1 LEFVCIEG
9 AVPGR
14 VVATLA
20 HAARIRR
27 IAMQMANHP
36 AGGWH
41 IASPDG
47 AFGPRCHSVTAAILM
62 EASEVFQSEIAE
74 AA

>member
-1 LEFVCIEG
+1 LELVCIEG

-20 HAARIRR
+20 HEARIKL
-27 IAMQMANHP
+27 IAMQIANHP

-62 EASEVFQSEIAE
+62 EASEAYVDA
-74 AA
+74 